1 MTGNE
6 YYEATQKQRRH
17 ERRIRE
23 TKREVHA
30 LQLAGLDDTSARL
43 RLGNQQRKLKAY
55 TDKHGLPRLPHRE
68 KAYGIGSQPRALRKD
83 PRPKVHTTAP
93 FKPTNPEAWR
103 SSLTNEQFK
112 AVRDYT
118 DPSLDVYKEINA
130 NLRAGIAD
138 PRADA
143 IDAALGAFSHDGM
156 IVYRGMSARYFG
168 GVDVAVGTKIPDPAF
183 VSTSSEADIAW
194 DFAEQARQHGDVP
207 VILRVAVPRGNHG
220 APIGGLS
227 AEPGEAEFLL
237 RSERVF
243 EVIGYDE
250 YRGFRVLDVKVI

>member
-23 TKREVHA
+23 TKREIHA
-30 LQLAGLDDTSARL
+30 LQIAGLDDTSARL

-83 PRPKVHTTAP
+83 PRPKTPP
-93 FKPTNPEAWR
+93 FSPSDPDEWR
-103 SSLTNEQFK
+103 NSLTNEQFK

-118 DPSLDVYKEINA
+118 DPSLGVYKEINA

-138 PRADA
+138 PRADL
-143 IDAALGAFSHDGM
+143 IDAALGAFTHDEM
-156 IVYRGMSARYFG
+156 TVYRGMPARYFG
-168 GVDVAVGTKIPDPAF
+168 GVDIPVGRKIPDPAF
-183 VSTSSEADIAW
+183 VSTSSQADIAW
-194 DFAEQARQHGDVP
+194 DFAEQARQRGDAP

-220 APIGGLS
+220 APIDGLS
-227 AEPGEAEFLL
+227 PEPGEAEFLL
-237 RSERVF
+237 RPERVF
-243 EVIGYDE
+243 EVIGYNE